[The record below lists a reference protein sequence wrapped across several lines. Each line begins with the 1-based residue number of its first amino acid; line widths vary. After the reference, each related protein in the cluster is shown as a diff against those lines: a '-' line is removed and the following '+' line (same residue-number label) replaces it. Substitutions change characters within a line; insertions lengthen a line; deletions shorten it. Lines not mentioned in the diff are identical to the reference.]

1 MMQLRDS
8 TMLRIR
14 GSWAFGADFLR
25 GDIVARGSRN
35 YMARL
40 QHIAGTE
47 SEPLIGARWLDFWEI
62 WPGESVLTGREL
74 APAPTPPAPRGEV
87 VRLAPVIAPTEPAAP
102 EPPEPPGTDLELAT
116 RLEIDSIRTQMRS
129 FARTDW
135 VNGQLQRI
143 EQLLRG
149 LAERVRAGKEAVFDS
164 PVRAE
169 MWRRIGIVVSSADRA
184 EAELLVTRMMRERIR
199 LLAKRDKGLSWTPEE
214 AARAGVLDF
223 IDTQIAR
230 LEERA
235 ELLEAH
241 AIDDPADDKH
251 WPKLAGAP

>member
-40 QHIAGTE
+40 QHIAGAD
-47 SEPLIGARWLDFWEI
+47 SEPMIGERWSDFWDV
-62 WPGESVLTGREL
+62 WDGSSVLTGREL
-74 APAPTPPAPRGEV
+74 AHTPLPPAPRGEV
-87 VRLAPVIAPTEPAAP
+87 VRLAPVIQATEPAAP
-102 EPPEPPGTDLELAT
+102 EPAEPPGTDLELAT
-116 RLEIDSIRTQMRS
+116 RLEIDSLRTQMRS

-164 PVRAE
+164 PVCAE
-169 MWRRIGIVVSSADRA
+169 MWRRIGVVVSSADRA

-251 WPKLAGAP
+251 WPKFGGAP

>member
-8 TMLRIR
+8 PVLRIR
-14 GSWAFGADFLR
+14 GSWRIGADFAR

-35 YMARL
+35 FEARC

-47 SEPLIGARWLDFWEI
+47 SEPQLGARWSDYWDV
-62 WPGESVLTGREL
+62 WDSSSVFSAPPAAL
-74 APAPTPPAPRGEV
+74 PAPMGQIITLPAHVPAVDIPYPEPPAPQS
-87 VRLAPVIAPTEPAAP
+87 
-102 EPPEPPGTDLELAT
+102 TDLDLAT
-116 RLEIDSIRTQMRS
+116 RLEIDSLRSQMRN

-169 MWRRIGIVVSSADRA
+169 MWRRIGLVVSSADRA
-184 EAELLVTRMMRERIR
+184 EAELIVTRMMRERIR
-199 LLAKRDKGLSWTPEE
+199 LLAKRDRGQLWSTEE
-214 AARAGVLDF
+214 ATRASVLEF

-241 AIDDPADDKH
+241 AIEDPTDDKH
-251 WPKLAGAP
+251 WPKFGGAP